1 MEILGLFF
9 TVLFT
14 VFVAEMGDKTQ
25 LMLIAMTSKYK
36 IRDICIGTAIAIL
49 VLNGLAVI
57 AGGLL
62 NHFLSA
68 NLWIV
73 KLIATA
79 AFFYFAVTS
88 LKYDDEDEE
97 AGNSKFSFAPIAVF
111 CTFFVAELGDKTQ
124 LTAITFGATNGLN
137 ANAIWIW
144 VASSIGLF
152 AADIIGM
159 LIGYFLHGKTPS
171 WLFNTLAFVIFTIF
185 GFVNLQS
192 GLKLLETQFIL
203 PICIVVA
210 VIFVISSVLMFVLS
224 RKGQKK

>member
-1 MEILGLFF
+1 MELLGLFF
-9 TVLFT
+9 TVLLT

-57 AGGLL
+57 IGGLL

-73 KLIATA
+73 KLVAAA

-88 LKYDDEDEE
+88 LKFDDEDEE
-97 AGNSKFSFAPIAVF
+97 AGESKFSFAPVAVF
-111 CTFFVAELGDKTQ
+111 ATFFVAELGDKTQ

-137 ANAIWIW
+137 FNAIWIW
-144 VASSIGLF
+144 IASSIGLF

-159 LIGYFLHGKTPS
+159 LIGYFLHGKTPA
-171 WLFNTLAFVIFTIF
+171 WLFNTLAFLIFSVF
-185 GFVNLQS
+185 GFINLVN
-192 GLKLLETQFIL
+192 GLKLLETQYLL
-203 PICIVVA
+203 PITISVA
-210 VIFVISSVLMFVLS
+210 VVFAISCVLMFKLS
-224 RKGQKK
+224 RRK